1 MAVDFNDQRLQAVT
15 NEKNNALNNAN
26 NTYNS
31 MINSTDSYYQQ
42 QVDATKD
49 YAQKQT
55 EIQQANTDF
64 AIEKME
70 QQKDQAHKDY
80 VKEQKGAYVDYQ
92 KQSNDY
98 SVGAEQRASTGLSNT
113 GYSESSKVSMY
124 NTYQNRYATA
134 RESYS
139 KAVLNYDNGIK
150 EAQLQNNSALAEIS
164 YNALKTQ
171 LELSL
176 QGFQY
181 KNTLLQNQINTQQS
195 IESLYQNKWQS
206 VLDQINTENALAEQI
221 RQYNENLALE
231 KDRLNFQKQQAAQ
244 EQANWL
250 KTYNAKY
257 GSGSNDYTLTDGSVN
272 EKKTKKDN
280 TSLAV
285 GGLLGG
291 FFKK

>member
-1 MAVDFNDQRLQAVT
+1 MAVDFNDQRLQAVV

-26 NTYNS
+26 NTFNS
-31 MINSTDSYYQQ
+31 MINSAEGYYQQ

-49 YAQKQT
+49 YAQKQS

-64 AIEKME
+64 AIEKIE
-70 QQKDQAHKDY
+70 QQKDQARKDY
-80 VKEQKGAYVDYQ
+80 IKEQKGAYIDYQ

-98 SVGAEQRASTGLSNT
+98 SVGAEQRASTGLLNT

-134 RESYS
+134 RDSYNR
-139 KAVLNYDNGIK
+139 AVLNYDNGIK

-181 KNTLLQNQINTQQS
+181 KNTLLQNQLNTQQS

-221 RQYNENLALE
+221 RQYNETLA
-231 KDRLNFQKQQAAQ
+231 FQKQQAAQ

-257 GSGSNDYTLTDGSVN
+257 GSGSNDYTLTDGSSNV
-272 EKKTKKDN
+272 KKTKKKENN
-280 TSLAV
+280 TALAV

-291 FFKK
+291 LFKK